1 MQVICNFMKSEDSK
15 EILTSV
21 AKSLFSTIP
30 YAGTALTELVFDYN
44 GRLKQNR
51 LNKFIEILA
60 ESFTKNSNINLDNI
74 KTEHFND
81 LFEAVIKRVVT
92 TKSESK
98 LRRFK
103 DILIN
108 ELINPSESDT
118 VDIYLDLINNLSD
131 NEILILHHHR
141 HFAKSYIKEIAR
153 RDELREEL
161 NKAIENKKRES
172 NIMDISSSSR
182 NNDTIRSIETEIRVI
197 KEKHDKLK
205 EFRSPAFYDLDEN
218 KYFFYIQRLYSQGL
232 LIDIGIGR
240 IGTEPFYIMSITEFG
255 INFLKFLKD
264 FKD

>member
-1 MQVICNFMKSEDSK
+1 MKSEHSK
-15 EILTSV
+15 EILTSL
-21 AKSLFSTIP
+21 AKSLFSAIP

-60 ESFTKNSNINLDNI
+60 EGFTTNSNINLDNI

-81 LFEAVIKRVVT
+81 LFEAVIKRVVA

-131 NEILILHHHR
+131 KEILILHHHR

-153 RDELREEL
+153 IDELLKEL
-161 NKAIENKKRES
+161 NQAIENKKRES
-172 NIMDISSSSR
+172 NIMGISSH
-182 NNDTIRSIETEIRVI
+182 NNDTIRSIETEIHGIRR
-197 KEKHDKLK
+197 KHDNLK

-240 IGTEPFYIMSITEFG
+240 IGTDPFYMMSITEFG
-255 INFLKFLKD
+255 ISFLKFLKD
-264 FKD
+264 FED

>member
-1 MQVICNFMKSEDSK
+1 MKSEDSK
-15 EILTSV
+15 EILTSI

-60 ESFTKNSNINLDNI
+60 ESFTTNSNINLDNI

-81 LFEAVIKRVVT
+81 LFEAVIKRAVT

-98 LRRFK
+98 LRRFR

-108 ELINPSESDT
+108 ELINPSESET
-118 VDIYLDLINNLSD
+118 VDIYLDLINNLSE
-131 NEILILHHHR
+131 NEILVLYHHR
-141 HFAKSYIKEIAR
+141 HFDKSYVQEISR
-153 RDELREEL
+153 RDELRENL
-161 NKAIENKKRES
+161 NQAIENKKRET
-172 NIMDISSSSR
+172 NIIGISLH
-182 NNDTIRSIETEIRVI
+182 NDTTSNIETELRDIRN
-197 KEKHDKLK
+197 KHEKLK
-205 EFRSPAFYDLDEN
+205 EFRSPTFYQLDED

-240 IGTEPFYIMSITEFG
+240 IGMDPFYMMSITEFG
-255 INFLKFLKD
+255 INFLNFLKD